1 MSEIREMTFR
11 LIIHLFRGG
20 ETTPV
25 VQRWQK
31 TALMDHSN
39 PLLLKVD
46 GGWEGDRAYLFS
58 RLWWD
63 EEEGLAVY
71 HPYATHEKLSL
82 LDDLPHF
89 GFRQVDRASNEIVAE
104 KESRG

>member
-11 LIIHLFRGG
+11 LIIHLFRGA
-20 ETTPV
+20 ETTPI

-31 TALMDHSN
+31 TALMEHSN

-46 GGWEGDRAYLFS
+46 GGWEEDRAYLFS
-58 RLWWD
+58 RSGWD

-82 LDDLPHF
+82 LKDLPHF
-89 GFRQVDRASNEIVAE
+89 GFCEVDAAGNEIVRE
-104 KESRG
+104 KERMV